1 MHIHDYV
8 LRIRKESKIHPKLRE
23 NYDNMMSLTEMWGTN
38 SDEREWINLCP
49 CCIWDA
55 SGNCEGNVPEA
66 TANVG

>member
-23 NYDNMMSLTEMWGTN
+23 NYNMMPLTEMWGTN
-38 SDEREWINLCP
+38 SDEREWINFCP
-49 CCIWDA
+49 CCIWGA

-66 TANVG
+66 AANVG